1 MILLLDPDRALLQRP
16 HVLAEYPELDA
27 AGPQTWPRGGVQ
39 LSKERCHEESILTSG
54 VGDDDDVPLALLGGG
69 QSHDL
74 PVRLP
79 LGDQQ
84 SVAAVDENADQVLGQ
99 SEMSI
104 CRVDSSGPIT
114 AHLGTRAEVL
124 PADGDLGARRPLP
137 RRDAAHYR
145 GRAHGQSNIFLNHKY
160 FLQEVGTSY
169 GFFLMYRLGSEIRS
183 LEDNNTKF

>member
-27 AGPQTWPRGGVQ
+27 AGPEPWPRGGVQ
-39 LSKERCHEESILTSG
+39 LSKERCNEESILTSG
-54 VGDDDDVPLALLGGG
+54 VGDDDDVPLALLSGG

-74 PVRLP
+74 PIRLP

-84 SVAAVDENADQVLGQ
+84 SVAAVDEDANQVLGQ

-137 RRDAAHYR
+137 RRDATHYR

-160 FLQEVGTSY
+160 FLQDVDTSY
-169 GFFLMYRLGSEIRS
+169 GFFL
-183 LEDNNTKF
+183 

>member
-16 HVLAEYPELDA
+16 HVLAEYPELDT

-39 LSKERCHEESILTSG
+39 LSKERCNKESILTSG

-74 PVRLP
+74 PIRLP

-84 SVAAVDENADQVLGQ
+84 SVAAVDKDADQVLGQ

-114 AHLGTRAEVL
+114 AHLGTRAEIL

-145 GRAHGQSNIFLNHKY
+145 GRAHGQSNIFPTP
-160 FLQEVGTSY
+160 QI
-169 GFFLMYRLGSEIRS
+169 FFC
-183 LEDNNTKF
+183 KK